1 MGCFP
6 VWRLL
11 FAVLRRNPT
20 LGARQ
25 NQGRITT
32 LGDLELNYLNLF
44 ANLFGPCRAI
54 GSPLTHLEPSLCV
67 ASIWDSYN
75 NARAAISK
83 TYVGCGT

>member
-11 FAVLRRNPT
+11 FAVLRGNPT

-44 ANLFGPCRAI
+44 
-54 GSPLTHLEPSLCV
+54 
-67 ASIWDSYN
+67 
-75 NARAAISK
+75 
-83 TYVGCGT
+83 